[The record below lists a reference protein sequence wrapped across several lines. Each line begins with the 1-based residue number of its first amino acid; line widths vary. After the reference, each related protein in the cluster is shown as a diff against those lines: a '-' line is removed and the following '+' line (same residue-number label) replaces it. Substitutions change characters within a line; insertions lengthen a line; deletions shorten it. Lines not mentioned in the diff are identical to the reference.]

1 MYIVLICLADGLFY
15 DFLDDYLEISVEHHD
30 FLCGYEEIHLRA
42 GLGLTLRCLETTAQL
57 REIRDCFDPE
67 TEWRAVIKTWGM
79 KTLGSG
85 LKPVSLNRFDVE
97 TNLSNQSFTAR
108 EAGVRNGTF
117 EEQYELLERF
127 PHYAENIYQL
137 DIRVK
142 YWRVIRL
149 ICWAIP
155 CILC

>member
-1 MYIVLICLADGLFY
+1 
-15 DFLDDYLEISVEHHD
+15 
-30 FLCGYEEIHLRA
+30 
-42 GLGLTLRCLETTAQL
+42 
-57 REIRDCFDPE
+57 
-67 TEWRAVIKTWGM
+67 M

-137 DIRVK
+137 DIRLK
-142 YWRVIRL
+142 Y
-149 ICWAIP
+149 
-155 CILC
+155 